1 MNPKMRTV
9 FIVCAGLCSFA
20 SFQLLHSQPEAG
32 TMHSYVF
39 RVLFIEDKDY
49 SKLNKYT
56 PGAYLKFQTTTGVF
70 RISAT
75 NKSLSNAFRYE
86 GSEELIF
93 FEETGIR
100 DRDGQP
106 MRQPL
111 VRCRMGADGEKIVI
125 IRKTVEEKYYSHV
138 IDINAADFKKNRVRL
153 FNLSDQPV
161 RAKVGDEIQDL
172 GSLQMA
178 EYKVDTKGRRPIIAL
193 IIAAFDGENPYV
205 VKKKKMLF
213 RPDTKKLLLTYDSP
227 RDPDK
232 VIYSEFVLSDY
243 DKDFKN
249 ISDKD
254 LPEIDTLGPDEQ
266 PEPEYE

>member
-1 MNPKMRTV
+1 
-9 FIVCAGLCSFA
+9 
-20 SFQLLHSQPEAG
+20 
-32 TMHSYVF
+32 
-39 RVLFIEDKDY
+39 
-49 SKLNKYT
+49 
-56 PGAYLKFQTTTGVF
+56 
-70 RISAT
+70 
-75 NKSLSNAFRYE
+75 
-86 GSEELIF
+86 
-93 FEETGIR
+93 
-100 DRDGQP
+100 
-106 MRQPL
+106 
-111 VRCRMGADGEKIVI
+111 
-125 IRKTVEEKYYSHV
+125 
-138 IDINAADFKKNRVRL
+138 
-153 FNLSDQPV
+153 
-161 RAKVGDEIQDL
+161 
-172 GSLQMA
+172 MA